1 MGNLE
6 ALIDSYVDAIQKG
19 ELEFDQIRKSLESK
33 SIPEEDIRYIVRK
46 VDDRILEEK
55 TKPIRSKKDLKFD
68 NGIGILVSLAGI
80 ILVFLTRF
88 GIIELDENQYWSYT
102 VLLGGLSLLFL
113 KWVKKRSN
121 KFTNRNKF
129 K

>member
-1 MGNLE
+1 MENLK

-33 SIPEEDIRYIVRK
+33 SIPEKDIRYIVRE
-46 VDDRILEEK
+46 VDDRILEEN

-68 NGIGILVSLAGI
+68 NGIGVLVSLAGI
-80 ILVFLTRF
+80 ILFFLTRF

>member
-1 MGNLE
+1 MENLE

-33 SIPEEDIRYIVRK
+33 SIPEEDIRYVVRK

-55 TKPIRSKKDLKFD
+55 TKPIRSEKDLKFD
-68 NGIGILVSLAGI
+68 NGIGVLVSLAGI
-80 ILVFLTRF
+80 ILFFLTRF